1 MQQLQ
6 PGHTLQNGKFRII
19 NVLGQGGF
27 GITYRA
33 HHTLLDRE
41 VCIKEFFFKTY
52 CDRNEETHIIS
63 VVSESGRSMVD
74 RFKQKFLKEART
86 LSALSHPNIVGV
98 IDVFEENGTAY
109 YVMDFIDGPTL
120 SEIIKADGPL
130 SPDEAVAC
138 IRQVG
143 AALSHIHSRSIN
155 HLDVKPANIMRRNI
169 DGAYILI
176 DFGLAK
182 QYDVT
187 TGSQTSTT
195 PVAISHGYA
204 PIEQYKTGGV
214 SVFSPQTDIYALGAT
229 LYYLLTGIVPLD
241 ATDLVDAAITFP
253 PGIPTHLLRAI
264 TAAMQPNRSARPAN
278 VDAFCAMLVP
288 PKPRIP
294 RKPDSP
300 RKPDN
305 KKIIKIACGI
315 IVALIVLGAGA
326 YTMGKFVGKKS
337 PHIEIKDEFDYGD
350 DWEDIAPADYCDTD
364 SCAAESVSVSDYD
377 YCNYDS
383 VWPVDSI

>member
-52 CDRNEETHIIS
+52 CDRNEETQVIS
-63 VVSESGRSMVD
+63 VVSETGRSMVE

-86 LSALSHPNIVGV
+86 LSGLSHPNIVGV

-109 YVMDFIDGPTL
+109 YVMDYIDGQTL
-120 SEIIKADGPL
+120 SETIKAHGPF
-130 SPDEAVAC
+130 SADDAVAC

-253 PGIPTHLLRAI
+253 PIIPTHLQRAI
-264 TAAMQPNRSARPAN
+264 TTAMQPNRSARPAN

-288 PKPRIP
+288 HNTPTVPDPPTP
-294 RKPDSP
+294 RKPGTPVS
-300 RKPDN
+300 K
-305 KKIIKIACGI
+305 KTVKIICGV

-326 YTMGKFVGKKS
+326 YAFGEFAGKKS
-337 PHIEIKDEFDYGD
+337 THINIEEEFDYGD
-350 DWEDIAPADYCDTD
+350 DWEDFDRMEANDSELCAPAP
-364 SCAAESVSVSDYD
+364 APVQDYD
-377 YCNYDS
+377 YNNYGDS
-383 VWPVDSI
+383 VQK